1 MPEPGSPR
9 IAVIGGG
16 WAGLAA
22 AVALCQG
29 GARVELFEAAATLG
43 GRARRVRL
51 DGRALD
57 NGQHILIGA
66 YAATLGLMQRVGV
79 DLERNLLRLP
89 LQLHYADGFRLQA
102 KHLPGRIP
110 SLELALALASTRGL
124 SWREKWLAARAMQQW
139 LKGTLPLHRSVTSS
153 APHVD
158 ASMADASV
166 ADCLRQ
172 QQQSQNLCDHLWH
185 PLCISALNT
194 PPERASA
201 AVFQRVL
208 QDSLGARGQS
218 GGHSDLL
225 LPRCD
230 LGALLPDAAQG
241 WLQAHQAKL
250 HTATA
255 VKKISLLNQEVTV
268 NSLEQQSRQQFSFDD
283 HPGAFDA
290 VVLAVA
296 PQHAGALLAPLTGQ
310 NETCARID
318 ALTYEPI
325 LSVYLQYPPQTRLSQ
340 PMLGFCGG
348 LLQFVFD
355 RGQLAPPD
363 AAADRAPDTTAPDT
377 TAIDTNTA
385 GLMVAVISASGAHSQ
400 LSGEELLLRLHQELR
415 PALRQLPADCQG
427 PLWHRRIQ
435 ERRATFAC
443 SPGLR
448 RPGMQSGIPGLLLA
462 GDYVDDASG
471 RAPYPATLEAAVRS
485 GQAAARAA
493 LEQTRAQTSRS

>member
-9 IAVIGGG
+9 VAVIGGG

-124 SWREKWLAARAMQQW
+124 SWREKWLAARAMRQW
-139 LKGTLPLHRSVTSS
+139 LQGPLRHS
-153 APHVD
+153 D
-158 ASMADASV
+158 ADADSSV
-166 ADCLRQ
+166 ADCLRR

-185 PLCISALNT
+185 PLCLSALNT

-241 WLQAHQAKL
+241 WLQGHQAKL

-255 VKKISLLNQEVTV
+255 IRKISLLNQELIV
-268 NSLEQQSRQQFSFDD
+268 NSPKQQSRQQFSLDD

-296 PQHAGALLAPLTGQ
+296 PQHAGALLAPLSGQ

-363 AAADRAPDTTAPDT
+363 AAADRAPDASAPDT

-462 GDYVDDASG
+462 GDYVDEASG

-485 GQAAARAA
+485 GQAAARAI

>member
-1 MPEPGSPR
+1 MPDRGSPR
-9 IAVIGGG
+9 VAVIGGG

-22 AVALCQG
+22 AVELRQG
-29 GARVELFEAAATLG
+29 GVQVELFEAAATLG
-43 GRARRVRL
+43 GRARRVML

-66 YAATLGLMQRVGV
+66 YHATLGLMQRIGV
-79 DLERNLLRLP
+79 DLERSLLRLP

-102 KHLPGRIP
+102 KHLPGRLP
-110 SLELALALASTRGL
+110 GLELALALATTRGL
-124 SWREKWLAARAMQQW
+124 SWREKGSAARAMQQW
-139 LKGTLPLHRSVTSS
+139 LNGTLPLHRSVTSS
-153 APHVD
+153 APGVD
-158 ASMADASV
+158 AGVVDASV

-208 QDSLGARGQS
+208 QDSLGAA
-218 GGHSDLL
+218 GHSDLL

-230 LGALLPDAAQG
+230 LGALLPDAAQS
-241 WLQAHQAKL
+241 WLQGHQAKL

-255 VKKISLLNQEVTV
+255 VKKISLLNQELT
-268 NSLEQQSRQQFSFDD
+268 STSPRHQFTLDD
-283 HPGAFDA
+283 HSDAFDA

-296 PQHAGALLAPLTGQ
+296 PQHAQALLTPLRTQ
-310 NETCARID
+310 ENRALAETCARID
-318 ALTYEPI
+318 ALRYEPI
-325 LSVYLQYPPQTRLSQ
+325 LTVYLQYPPQTRLSQ
-340 PMLGFCGG
+340 PMLGFTGG

-355 RGQLAPPD
+355 RGQLHRPGPVVDVERADTD
-363 AAADRAPDTTAPDT
+363 AC
-377 TAIDTNTA
+377 NNA
-385 GLMVAVISASGAHSQ
+385 GLMAAVISASGAHSP
-400 LSGEELLLRLHQELR
+400 LSGEELLLRIHEALR
-415 PALRQLPADCQG
+415 PALRHLPADCQG

-485 GQAAARAA
+485 GQAAARAV
-493 LEQTRAQTSRS
+493 LEQTRTQTSRS

>member
-1 MPEPGSPR
+1 M
-9 IAVIGGG
+9 V
-16 WAGLAA
+16 
-22 AVALCQG
+22 
-29 GARVELFEAAATLG
+29 
-43 GRARRVRL
+43 
-51 DGRALD
+51 
-57 NGQHILIGA
+57 
-66 YAATLGLMQRVGV
+66 
-79 DLERNLLRLP
+79 
-89 LQLHYADGFRLQA
+89 
-102 KHLPGRIP
+102 
-110 SLELALALASTRGL
+110 
-124 SWREKWLAARAMQQW
+124 
-139 LKGTLPLHRSVTSS
+139 
-153 APHVD
+153 
-158 ASMADASV
+158 DASV

-208 QDSLGARGQS
+208 QDSLGAA
-218 GGHSDLL
+218 GHSDLL

-230 LGALLPDAAQG
+230 LGALLPDAAQS
-241 WLQAHQAKL
+241 WLQGHQAKL

-255 VKKISLLNQEVTV
+255 VKKISLLNQELIA
-268 NSLEQQSRQQFSFDD
+268 NSPGQQFTLDD

-296 PQHAGALLAPLTGQ
+296 PQHAGALLAPLCAAA
-310 NETCARID
+310 ETRARID
-318 ALTYEPI
+318 ALAYEPI
-325 LSVYLQYPPQTRLSQ
+325 LTVYLQYPPQTRLSQ
-340 PMLGFCGG
+340 PMLGFTDG

-355 RGQLAPPD
+355 RGQLDRSGSEPERAD
-363 AAADRAPDTTAPDT
+363 AKAC
-377 TAIDTNTA
+377 NSA
-385 GLMVAVISASGAHSQ
+385 GLMAAVISASGAHSQ
-400 LSGEELLLRLHQELR
+400 LSGEELLLRIHQALR
-415 PALRQLPADCQG
+415 PALRHLPADCQG

-485 GQAAARAA
+485 GQAAARAV

>member
-9 IAVIGGG
+9 VAVIGGG

-124 SWREKWLAARAMQQW
+124 SWREKWLAARAMRQW
-139 LKGTLPLHRSVTSS
+139 LQGPLRHS
-153 APHVD
+153 D
-158 ASMADASV
+158 ADADSSV
-166 ADCLRQ
+166 ADCLRR

-218 GGHSDLL
+218 GGQSDLL

-241 WLQAHQAKL
+241 WLQGHQAKL

-255 VKKISLLNQEVTV
+255 IRKISLLNQELIV
-268 NSLEQQSRQQFSFDD
+268 NSPKQQSRQQFSLDD

-296 PQHAGALLAPLTGQ
+296 PQHAGALLAPLSGQ

-355 RGQLAPPD
+355 RGQLAQPD
-363 AAADRAPDTTAPDT
+363 AAADRAPDASAPDT

-485 GQAAARAA
+485 GQAAARAI